1 MHLVG
6 FNGFKGSG
14 KNTSANILSEIYGD
28 GTGVVYQVG
37 FADKVK
43 IAAAR
48 NLGFTE
54 ESPRECI
61 ALMDEA
67 KEQWVI
73 HAMKNVAPL
82 DKDWKSQR
90 LIMSP
95 AAILTGREYLQ
106 HLGTEYRK
114 LFGEDF
120 WVDQVL
126 PQPHNGRRIVPS
138 DLKGQPAWLDD
149 DEVVEAN
156 DLLLSIQYPDVDC
169 LAITDLRFEN
179 EAQRILALGG
189 EVWRVN
195 NPACES
201 DGHDSEQMLPDNLVT
216 YEIDNSGSINDLELE
231 VERAMDTLS

>member
-1 MHLVG
+1 MHLIG

-28 GTGVVYQVG
+28 GSGVVYQVG

-48 NLGFTE
+48 ALGFLDA
-54 ESPRECI
+54 SPRECI

-67 KEQWVI
+67 KERW
-73 HAMKNVAPL
+73 
-82 DKDWKSQR
+82 
-90 LIMSP
+90 LIDYRTEDDVVQLGT
-95 AAILTGREYLQ
+95 ITGRQYLQ
-106 HLGTEYRK
+106 NIGVEMRK

-126 PQPHNGRRIVPS
+126 PTPTPLVPS
-138 DLKGQPAWLDD
+138 GSPWAVKQSQ
-149 DEVVEAN
+149 EA
-156 DLLLSIQYPDVDC
+156 LASRYPDVDC
-169 LAITDLRFEN
+169 LAITDLRFQN
-179 EAQRILALGG
+179 EAKRILDLGG
-189 EVWRVN
+189 EVWRIN
-195 NPACES
+195 NPSCES
-201 DGHDSEQMLPDNLVT
+201 DGHDSEQVLPDSCIT

>member
-43 IAAAR
+43 IAAALA
-48 NLGFTE
+48 LGFLDA
-54 ESPRECI
+54 SPRECI

-67 KEQWVI
+67 KERW
-73 HAMKNVAPL
+73 
-82 DKDWKSQR
+82 
-90 LIMSP
+90 LIDYRTNDDVVQLGT
-95 AAILTGREYLQ
+95 ITGRQYLQ
-106 HLGTEYRK
+106 NIGVEMRK

-126 PQPHNGRRIVPS
+126 PRAAFGPYQGRRDVPYTEQEQNQS
-138 DLKGQPAWLDD
+138 A
-149 DEVVEAN
+149 
-156 DLLLSIQYPDVDC
+156 LSARYPDVDC

-179 EAQRILALGG
+179 EARRILELGG

-195 NPACES
+195 NPSCES
-201 DGHDSEQMLPDNLVT
+201 DGHDSEQVLPDSCIT

>member
-1 MHLVG
+1 MHLIG

-14 KNTSANILSEIYGD
+14 KNTSANILAEIYGD

-48 NLGFTE
+48 ALAFLDA
-54 ESPRECI
+54 SPRECI

-67 KEQWVI
+67 KERW
-73 HAMKNVAPL
+73 
-82 DKDWKSQR
+82 
-90 LIMSP
+90 LIDYRTNNDVVQLGT
-95 AAILTGREYLQ
+95 ITGRQFLQ
-106 HLGTEYRK
+106 NIGVEMRK

-126 PQPHNGRRIVPS
+126 PHAARESCDARADIHAAR
-138 DLKGQPAWLDD
+138 LA
-149 DEVVEAN
+149 ER
-156 DLLLSIQYPDVDC
+156 YPDVDC

-179 EAQRILALGG
+179 EAQRILDLGG

>member
-14 KNTSANILSEIYGD
+14 KNTSANILGEIYG
-28 GTGVVYQVG
+28 GGSGVVYQVG

-43 IAAAR
+43 LAAAR
-48 NLGFTE
+48 ALGFLDAT
-54 ESPRECI
+54 PRECI
-61 ALMDEA
+61 ALMDAA
-67 KEQWVI
+67 KEHW
-73 HAMKNVAPL
+73 
-82 DKDWKSQR
+82 
-90 LIMSP
+90 LIDYRTSDD
-95 AAILTGREYLQ
+95 IVQLGTITGREYLQ
-106 HLGTEYRK
+106 NIGVEMRK

-126 PQPHNGRRIVPS
+126 PSPNHNTVLPGPS
-138 DLKGQPAWLDD
+138 DVKGSKPFTLTAADQ
-149 DEVVEAN
+149 N
-156 DLLLSIQYPDVDC
+156 QFDLAIRYPDVDC

-179 EAQRILALGG
+179 EAQRILNLGG

-195 NPACES
+195 NPSCES
-201 DGHDSEQMLPDNLVT
+201 DGHDSEQMLPDSLVT

>member
-28 GTGVVYQVG
+28 GSGVVYQIG
-37 FADKVK
+37 FADRVK

-48 NLGFTE
+48 ALGFLDAT
-54 ESPRECI
+54 PRECI
-61 ALMDEA
+61 ALMDAA
-67 KEQWVI
+67 KERW
-73 HAMKNVAPL
+73 
-82 DKDWKSQR
+82 
-90 LIMSP
+90 LIDYRTEDDVVQLGT
-95 AAILTGREYLQ
+95 ITGRQYLQ
-106 HLGTEYRK
+106 NIGVEMRK

-126 PQPHNGRRIVPS
+126 PQP
-138 DLKGQPAWLDD
+138 
-149 DEVVEAN
+149 
-156 DLLLSIQYPDVDC
+156 LLPGDSPGPRTEYLYERYPDVDC

-179 EAQRILALGG
+179 EAKRILDLGG

-195 NPACES
+195 NPSCES
-201 DGHDSEQMLPDNLVT
+201 DGHDSEQMLPDSCVT